1 MLDPYVDAW
10 AKEAGMDTGTL
21 SSIVGGNALGGLIT
35 VPFDMFLTTLGSKLA
50 SALLGGVGLLLGTYT
65 FKGQG
70 RLQIDTMQVGARLFT
85 ELLDPSPQQ
94 VKEIQKNVGDVID
107 GFVQGRWDKVA
118 YAVFRNPREF
128 AGMLPASAPEKKVA
142 EKTGDQTRQEQPQ
155 PTAIVI
161 RL

>member
-1 MLDPYVDAW
+1 MLDPYVDSW
-10 AKEAGMDTGTL
+10 AKEAGMDTSTL
-21 SSIVGGNALGGLIT
+21 SSIIGGNTLGGLIT
-35 VPFDMFLTTLGSKLA
+35 VPFELFLTTLGTKLA

-94 VKEIQKNVGDVID
+94 MKEIQKNVGDVID

-128 AGMLPASAPEKKVA
+128 QGIIPAPTPAQKA
-142 EKTGDQTRQEQPQ
+142 ADKTGDQTRQGQTQ
-155 PTAIVI
+155 SAAIVYK
-161 RL
+161 L